1 MTDLDPALR
10 KCILFEGISDE
21 DIKELIT
28 CSGAGQAA
36 YQPGQLL
43 FDQGEEPLFLHVLLE
58 GAVNVGKYYAD
69 GRQGYMTRFDQ
80 PGDIFGEILLFT
92 GQKEYDFFA
101 RADGNVRVLKI
112 PKLFLT
118 HQCGK
123 ACLFH
128 RRLTDNLM
136 QTVAEKALFLQR
148 RVQVLSGAS
157 LRTRLAKAILLE
169 TKGGRISPLSM
180 NREEMEL
187 KYRAAAQLGLT
198 DKLLR
203 VGWAGLSAQET
214 GRVGGMVAAM
224 RRRNFKLQKRFFGFA
239 SE

>member
-169 TKGGRISPLSM
+169 TKGGKVTSLSM
-180 NREEMEL
+180 NREEMAGYVNAARPSVSREL
-187 KYRAAAQLGLT
+187 SNMQADGLIRLDGRKIYIT
-198 DKLLR
+198 DLPHL
-203 VGWAGLSAQET
+203 EEI
-214 GRVGGMVAAM
+214 
-224 RRRNFKLQKRFFGFA
+224 
-239 SE
+239 SEL